1 MRTLVLTISFIS
13 LIVTMGCRKALKNA
27 EDYYPEAEITSATI
41 MQDGTV
47 KVVGEVTSVGK
58 YKGSV
63 IDLVGFCATT
73 ASRKPILN
81 ERQITATLDGNTF
94 TAFYPA
100 GYFDEDSTYNISAWA
115 TNHYGYAVSSY
126 KSFGSLF
133 LDVTPTCNLPVDYYQ
148 SGINTGYYSSVQE
161 VSTNEFWASNGPY
174 RCSIEFPTSPT
185 AGVFKTNAYAE
196 AGKVKCGFYQGGS
209 WYALTSG
216 KNVYVQKMSSTVY
229 RVTICD
235 AQFQVGS
242 ITVNASTSFDI
253 TL

>member
-1 MRTLVLTISFIS
+1 MKTLFLIISFAS
-13 LIVTMGCRKALKNA
+13 LILTMGCRKALKNA
-27 EDYYPEAEITSATI
+27 ADYYPEAEITSATV
-41 MQDGTV
+41 MSDGTV
-47 KVVGEVTSVGK
+47 KVVGNVVSVGK
-58 YKGSV
+58 YKGSE
-63 IDLVGFCATT
+63 IDLVGFCVTT
-73 ASRKPILN
+73 ANRKPILN
-81 ERQITATLDGNTF
+81 ERQITATLEGSTF

-100 GYFDEDSTYNISAWA
+100 GYFDEDSIYNISAWA

-126 KSFGSLF
+126 KTFDSLF
-133 LDVTPTCNLPVDYYQ
+133 LDVTPTCTLPVDYFQ

-196 AGKVKCGFYQGGS
+196 AGKVKCDFYQGGS
-209 WYALTSG
+209 WYSITSG
-216 KNVYVQKMSSTVY
+216 TNVYVEKMSATVY
-229 RVTICD
+229 RVTICN

-253 TL
+253 TN